1 MIFYLIKHILI
12 LNENKRVKDEM
23 SNMKIKNILLP
34 TSQRVFM
41 RTDPKINAEIRNHTI
56 RTLNIFK
63 NCNET
68 EISERIRMLNQEWD
82 IERVLEASAAALM
95 LVSSYLGIK
104 TSKLC
109 FLITG
114 TIGAFMVQHALQ
126 GWCPPL
132 PLVRKWGVRTAE
144 EIHAEKTALKI
155 MRGDFFDD
163 YSTAVDVLNMAEK

>member
-1 MIFYLIKHILI
+1 
-12 LNENKRVKDEM
+12 M
-23 SNMKIKNILLP
+23 SSMKSKNILPP

-56 RTLNIFK
+56 RALNIFK

-68 EISERIRMLNQEWD
+68 EISERIRMLNEEWD
-82 IERVLEASAAALM
+82 IERVLEVSAAGLM

-104 TSKLC
+104 TSRLW

-114 TIGAFMVQHALQ
+114 AIGAFMLQHALQ

-132 PLVRKWGVRTAE
+132 PLVRKWGVRTAD
-144 EIHAEKTALKI
+144 EINAEKTALKT
-155 MRGDFFDD
+155 MRGDFFQD